1 MADERARYGLSLP
14 NRGVLLGITTV
25 PELLELSELAEASG
39 FYDSVW
45 VGDSLLAKP
54 RLESIALLAAIAAR
68 TRRVKLG
75 PACMASF
82 PLRHALVLAS
92 QWASLDVIA
101 AGRTILA
108 VCLGGNPK
116 RGGAFATEYGM
127 MRVDPRTRVGRL
139 EEGIAVLRAV
149 WEHDPAAFHGRYYDF
164 KDISFQPKPA
174 QPRVPIWIAS
184 NPDPDLTPVAYE
196 RALRRVARLAD
207 GWMTTVV
214 DPATFARQWGQIQ
227 ALARDEGRN
236 PAALDSSL
244 HQMVNINPDPEA
256 AVDGAKRFLD
266 TYYTTDYPRA
276 VLDTWVAYGPPT
288 MVAEKILA
296 YVRVGCRIP
305 VLRFAAYDQKA
316 QMCAFLDQVAPLL
329 ADARVPVAPAD
340 Q

>member
-1 MADERARYGLSLP
+1 MGDQRARYGLSLP
-14 NRGVLLGITTV
+14 NRGVLFGVTTV

-54 RLESIALLAAIAAR
+54 RLDSVTLLGAIAAR
-68 TRRVKLG
+68 TRRLKLG

-127 MRVDPRTRVGRL
+127 MQVDPRTRVGRL
-139 EEGIAVLRAV
+139 EEGIAVLRTV

-164 KDISFQPKPA
+164 EGISFQPKPT
-174 QPRVPIWIAS
+174 QPHVPIWIAS
-184 NPDPDLTPVAYE
+184 NPDPDLTPAAYA

-214 DPATFARQWGQIQ
+214 TPATFAHQWQQIQ
-227 ALARDEGRN
+227 TLARAEGRD
-236 PAALDSSL
+236 PTMLDSSL
-244 HQMVNINPDPEA
+244 HQMVNVNADPDV
-256 AVDGAKRFLD
+256 AVDEAKRFLD

-276 VLDTWVAYGPPT
+276 VLDIWVAYGPPT
-288 MVAEKILA
+288 MVAEKLLA
-296 YVRVGCRIP
+296 YVRAGCRTP

-316 QMCAFLDQVAPLL
+316 QLRAFLEQVAPLL
-329 ADARVPVAPAD
+329 ADARVPVTPVG